1 MKPYSLNDESFIPK
15 KLSRE
20 HTLRIRE
27 IMKESK
33 DPESARKAIA
43 EYANIIPEFV
53 LARVVDGNAV
63 EVLTPDTSYTFHHA
77 RTKHI
82 DPIGV

>member
-1 MKPYSLNDESFIPK
+1 MKPYSLNDEVIASK
-15 KLSRE
+15 RLSRE

-27 IMKESK
+27 IVREAK

-63 EVLTPDTSYTFHHA
+63 EVVTPDTSYTFHHK
-77 RTKHI
+77 RTKHRE
-82 DPIGV
+82 PLSV